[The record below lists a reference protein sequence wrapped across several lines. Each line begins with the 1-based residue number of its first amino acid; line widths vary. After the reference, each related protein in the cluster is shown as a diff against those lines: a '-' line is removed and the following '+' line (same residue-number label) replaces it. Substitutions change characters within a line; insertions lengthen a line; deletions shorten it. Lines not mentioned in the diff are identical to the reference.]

1 MNIEELLLLS
11 ADRPPISIRPS
22 ATVRDAAMLMA
33 SHCIGA
39 VLVLDEHDAL
49 IGIVSERDL
58 LTRVVALYRNLDTT
72 LVSDIMTTDVRTAR
86 ESDSAEYAVEMMSA
100 GHFRHLPVID
110 ASGVVCGVVSIRDL
124 LTEEVGALSRR
135 NADLLNFI
143 SADGPGG

>member
-1 MNIEELLLLS
+1 MNIEELLLT
-11 ADRPPISIRPS
+11 ADRPPISIQPN
-22 ATVRDAAMLMA
+22 ATARDAAVLMA
-33 SHCIGA
+33 NHCVGA
-39 VLVLDEHDAL
+39 VLVFDEHDVL

-58 LTRVVALYRNLDTT
+58 VARVIALYRNLDTT
-72 LVSDIMTTDVRTAR
+72 RVSDIMTKDVRTAR
-86 ESDSAEYAVEMMSA
+86 ESDSAEYAVEMVSA

-110 ASGVVCGVVSIRDL
+110 ATGGVCGVISIRDL